1 MTNFAIQSMRYIK
14 TATMTAALLCAAICQ
29 GCTSCSDTDNRLS
42 DDDYERV
49 DSYAGE
55 YARRIVSVS
64 DSRMDLE
71 GILLDVHARSCRLA
85 DEYGQE
91 AADRFKA
98 SRADTF
104 RTISPEVYHMVSAAS
119 HTGD

>member
-1 MTNFAIQSMRYIK
+1 MRYIK
-14 TATMTAALLCAAICQ
+14 SAAMTAALFCMALCQ
-29 GCTSCSDTDNRLS
+29 GCTSCSDSDNRLS

-49 DSYAGE
+49 DAYAGE
-55 YARRIVSVS
+55 YARRIVSVC
-64 DSRMDLE
+64 DSRMELE

-91 AADRFKA
+91 AAERFKT
-98 SRADTF
+98 SLADTL

-119 HTGD
+119 HAGD